1 MILSRREYGRFGSH
15 RSWALGDRAWWLGLK
30 RGVGSFLLF
39 GLLNRHGDATGFD
52 VCLGWLTSLD
62 ALPNQFRNGSV
73 DRAGVGLFLSDTELG
88 KHIEDSM
95 RWNLE
100 LPRQL
105 VNADFTH
112 KSCKRAY
119 SAVLTDLLRVL
130 YGIKFGLRFRRIG
143 GWPWI
148 VLCPGL

>member
-1 MILSRREYGRFGSH
+1 
-15 RSWALGDRAWWLGLK
+15 
-30 RGVGSFLLF
+30 LLF
-39 GLLNRHGDATGFD
+39 GRLLNRHCGAAGFG
-52 VCLGWLTSLD
+52 VRLGRLASLD
-62 ALPNQFRNGSV
+62 ALPNQFRNRSV
-73 DRAGVGLFLSDTELG
+73 DGAGVGLFLSDTELG
-88 KHIEDSM
+88 KHLEDGM

-105 VNADFTH
+105 VYANFTH

-143 GWPWI
+143 RIG
-148 VLCPGL
+148 G